1 MPLII
6 PDDDQHDTPDGPPFK
21 VFIFIPEFVKRMIG
35 RLVRLLSRRRV
46 E

>member
-1 MPLII
+1 MPLIF

-21 VFIFIPEFVKRMIG
+21 VFVLIPKFVKKLIG
-35 RLVRLLSRRRV
+35 RLVRFLSRRRV